1 MTNAVKQQKPSE
13 TRLPSVKAR
22 DENWWPEIMEQTATY
37 YAELS
42 KQPGW
47 RDHCRHQ
54 VREMEASDSCWKGLL
69 AMVQAKLARKQE
81 PAA

>member
-1 MTNAVKQQKPSE
+1 M
-13 TRLPSVKAR
+13 
-22 DENWWPEIMEQTATY
+22 NWADIVEQTATY

-54 VREMEASDSCWKGLL
+54 VRVMEAEDDCWKGLL
-69 AMVQAKLARKQE
+69 LMVQNKLKKPEAT
-81 PAA
+81 A